1 MSSYDV
7 PSYFTICFNKFNT
20 CLTVGQLLRCT
31 VEYCAREAYI
41 DVKIRRDGEARGPL
55 LKVSSQ
61 LVSKSFVFHLK
72 NYLPKSQQLWF
83 RLLGCCKDSNP
94 VRFKSAF
101 FSGFIFTAAQVV
113 YITAMINRV
122 FISFPAVQIN
132 GLSYIHLHSIFSFV
146 LYARLFTGLKRGRSR
161 HKIESPTITYNLHT
175 TLFSSFSVVVISRYC
190 RLLLQCVVH
199 LTFINCREL

>member
-41 DVKIRRDGEARGPL
+41 DVKISRDGEARGPL
-55 LKVSSQ
+55 LKVSSP

-72 NYLPKSQQLWF
+72 KYLPKSQQLWF

-94 VRFKSAF
+94 VRFKSEF

-122 FISFPAVQIN
+122 FIS
-132 GLSYIHLHSIFSFV
+132 LSAFKLNTLSFI
-146 LYARLFTGLKRGRSR
+146 YSPSRLS
-161 HKIESPTITYNLHT
+161 
-175 TLFSSFSVVVISRYC
+175 
-190 RLLLQCVVH
+190 
-199 LTFINCREL
+199 